1 MQTSV
6 TFKRIDPSDA
16 LKAYVQKKMV
26 RFDKMLDSP
35 AEANVVLSVEKIR
48 HIAEISLTC
57 DRMSIHARE
66 ASENMYS
73 SIDLIVDKLRAQIKK
88 NKEKARRHM
97 SGDKQSIKD
106 ESVAFVSPAVPDAEG
121 PSPAVDAGNA
131 GPEVILE
138 NIDVK
143 PMDVDD
149 AVNALNAGEE
159 TFFVFNNARTEN
171 VNVLYR
177 RNDGTLGLI
186 QPHN

>member
-16 LKAYVQKKMV
+16 LKSYVQKKMD

-48 HIAEISLTC
+48 HIAEVSLTC
-57 DRMSIHARE
+57 DRMNIHARE
-66 ASENMYS
+66 ATENMYS
-73 SIDLIVDKLRAQIKK
+73 SIDMIVDKIRVQIKK
-88 NKEKARRHM
+88 NKEKSRRHM

-106 ESVAFVSPAVPDAEG
+106 EELALVSPAVPDTEG
-121 PSPAVDAGNA
+121 PSPASGTDT

-138 NIDVK
+138 TIDVK
-143 PMDVDD
+143 PMHVDD
-149 AVNALNAGEE
+149 AVDQLNAGREN
-159 TFFVFNNARTEN
+159 FFVFNNASSES